1 MGYYI
6 YPWPLFVAI
15 VLGMTA
21 LTFLV
26 LGGKKA
32 FFEPYTGPDES

>member
-1 MGYYI
+1 MEVYNANLPMMFIG
-6 YPWPLFVAI
+6 I

-32 FFEPYTGPDES
+32 FFEP

>member
-1 MGYYI
+1 MEYH
-6 YPWPLFVAI
+6 PTPPMLFIGI

-21 LTFLV
+21 LSFLV

-32 FFEPYTGPDES
+32 FFEPYNGPDES